1 MLIKLNISNITIT
14 NTYADT
20 NGTNESTTAK
30 IDSITFE
37 NEVKPEEVKELINGV
52 ASMVKDV
59 ITTSKKN
66 TNTSKQ
72 DKRYNITKYN
82 IDGSWE
88 CQKYHQYIIIQDRK
102 NNNNKITFLFE
113 NGDSLTRKLDEVH
126 YKMYNKQKYITS
138 QYDCNVIEL

>member
-1 MLIKLNISNITIT
+1 MLIKLSINNVTVT

-30 IDSITFE
+30 IDNITFE
-37 NEVKPEEVKELINGV
+37 NECKPEEIGVLMDGITTIVKELT
-52 ASMVKDV
+52 
-59 ITTSKKN
+59 TTSKKN

-72 DKRYNITKYN
+72 DKRYHIVKYK
-82 IDGSWE
+82 IDGIWE
-88 CQKYHQYIIIQDRK
+88 CQKYHNYVIIQDRK
-102 NNNNKITFLFE
+102 NNNNKIIFLFE

-138 QYDCNVIEL
+138 QYDCDVIEL